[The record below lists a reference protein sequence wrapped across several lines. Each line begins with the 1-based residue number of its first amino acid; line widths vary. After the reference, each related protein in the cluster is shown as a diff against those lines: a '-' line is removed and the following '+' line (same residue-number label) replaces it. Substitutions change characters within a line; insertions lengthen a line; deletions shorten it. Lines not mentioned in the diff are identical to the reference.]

1 MYGYPPAIAYC
12 EELQPSAARE
22 NTHGNDAWIRWSGR
36 HHDAVDAA
44 GYCGPPSGAR
54 GSGSR
59 HADGCARLSDAEVAS
74 RRVSGTTPERGRGW
88 RFAGSPEV
96 GKRGKDMLAL
106 KYLLMILGVGLFG
119 SSGILVAYDIY
130 IAARLRWLL
139 EQTSGEP
146 GTEAVQRETARPFG
160 PVRWRLALQLAAV
173 GIVPVLL
180 ALSI

>member
-1 MYGYPPAIAYC
+1 
-12 EELQPSAARE
+12 
-22 NTHGNDAWIRWSGR
+22 
-36 HHDAVDAA
+36 
-44 GYCGPPSGAR
+44 
-54 GSGSR
+54 
-59 HADGCARLSDAEVAS
+59 
-74 RRVSGTTPERGRGW
+74 
-88 RFAGSPEV
+88 
-96 GKRGKDMLAL
+96 MLAL

-180 ALSI
+180 ALSIVVVPDGTAGIRVSQLSGVRPGTCIRASTW